1 MLSTIVKAVVF
12 IASLY
17 IHFPF
22 FSLFLTLRKLPI
34 ENEWTD
40 VCMCP
45 YRKRFDRAEAEYIT
59 AKLDLQRKT
68 ETKEQLTEHLCTII
82 QQNELRKAKK
92 LEELMQQL
100 DVQADEEALELEV
113 EVEQLL
119 REQETETGKQVVPV
133 ESPGQPAGE
142 SVSSGLADGNKEPQ
156 LQTTSPEA
164 NKPGKHSSSPPLR
177 LDCPGQ
183 GAKNFSAAVAT

>member
-1 MLSTIVKAVVF
+1 
-12 IASLY
+12 
-17 IHFPF
+17 
-22 FSLFLTLRKLPI
+22 
-34 ENEWTD
+34 
-40 VCMCP
+40 MCP
-45 YRKRFDRAEAEYIT
+45 YRKRFDRAETEYIT

-119 REQETETGKQVVPV
+119 REQEAEAAKQMVPV
-133 ESPGQPAGE
+133 ERPCQPDGE
-142 SVSSGLADGNKEPQ
+142 SMSSELVGENKEPQ
-156 LQTTSPEA
+156 KQAASPETD
-164 NKPGKHSSSPPLR
+164 KPGKCCSSSPRR
-177 LDCPGQ
+177 LDCPDPGV
-183 GAKNFSAAVAT
+183 KNFSAAVAT